1 MIDLWKKEIMSK
13 LGWASPLPP
22 VPMRSGAPEYGTE
35 PEVEGELE
43 KAGWQGDND
52 GDDCSNIGLCLAR
65 LGQQAM
71 LRQARQAPYSII
83 CWRIGI
89 NLLEF
94 YWVRCQSSIR
104 RHVSSSS

>member
-1 MIDLWKKEIMSK
+1 MIDLWKKEIVSK

-35 PEVEGELE
+35 PEGEVEGELE

-65 LGQQAM
+65 LHRPAGYAKGR
-71 LRQARQAPYSII
+71 LGRP
-83 CWRIGI
+83 
-89 NLLEF
+89 LTP
-94 YWVRCQSSIR
+94 SS
-104 RHVSSSS
+104 VGE

>member
-1 MIDLWKKEIMSK
+1 MI
-13 LGWASPLPP
+13 GWASPLPP

-71 LRQARQAPYSII
+71 LRQARQAGPLLHH
-83 CWRIGI
+83 
-89 NLLEF
+89 LLEN
-94 YWVRCQSSIR
+94 RNQSAGILLSALS
-104 RHVSSSS
+104 VLN